1 MGVTSEI
8 VAILARLRSNHT
20 NRLNLER
27 GTTRMTNF
35 STKEEIGDWGWEV
48 IFRNSWYSFACD
60 TLDAVTIKEEGDLR
74 HPEIK
79 GMKNR

>member
-1 MGVTSEI
+1 
-8 VAILARLRSNHT
+8 
-20 NRLNLER
+20 
-27 GTTRMTNF
+27 MTNF